1 MAVTADQG
9 VIERYYRAM
18 EAGSTDQMNGIF
30 TDDAVY
36 REPFSKGG
44 ELTTHAGKPEIVGW
58 LGASFEQGNKGVT
71 ITLDRLDVDG
81 DTVVAEWTCRPGAA
95 WPEKR
100 HDRPPR
106 PRRPNRRARNAPGPR
121 PLTVTR
127 TLMPPPPS
135 ATSRS
140 SRPGR
145 DD

>member
-9 VIERYYRAM
+9 VIEHYYRAM

-81 DTVVAEWTCRPGAA
+81 DTVVAEWTCVGPMLPG
-95 WPEKR
+95 PMKG
-100 HDRPPR
+100 HDRYR
-106 PRRPNRRARNAPGPR
+106 VRDGRIAELETRLGP
-121 PLTVTR
+121 
-127 TLMPPPPS
+127 
-135 ATSRS
+135 AH
-140 SRPGR
+140 
-145 DD
+145 

>member
-44 ELTTHAGKPEIVGW
+44 ELTTHVGKPEIVGW

-81 DTVVAEWTCRPGAA
+81 DTVVAEWTCVGPMLPG
-95 WPEKR
+95 PMKG
-100 HDRPPR
+100 HDRYR
-106 PRRPNRRARNAPGPR
+106 VRDGRIAELETRLGP
-121 PLTVTR
+121 
-127 TLMPPPPS
+127 
-135 ATSRS
+135 AH
-140 SRPGR
+140 
-145 DD
+145 